1 MDGLKKVVLISYI
14 SSLLLLRIYVW
25 QLPDSRRYLS
35 FPHMRGAC

>member
-14 SSLLLLRIYVW
+14 SSLLLRIYVW
-25 QLPDSRRYLS
+25 QLRDSRRYLS